1 MAATIKICGLRDY
14 NAIKMS
20 VDFGAKY
27 LGFVC
32 DYSKSPR
39 NISPYKL
46 VELMEEIS
54 HFEAYKVA
62 VTVNPDDTVIDI
74 IKGSIDFLQLHGSET
89 NQRILEIKKRSN
101 LKIIKA
107 IKIGAEVDL
116 QQLDSYPDADDL
128 LLDTPAMEHS
138 ELFNFNLLDNRN
150 ITSYFL
156 AGGINIHNAYQ
167 ALQFTSKLD
176 ISSGLESESGI
187 KDLEKIKKFMEE
199 VKKYA

>member
-1 MAATIKICGLRDY
+1 MTATIKICGLRDY

-20 VDFGAKY
+20 VDSGAKY

-32 DYSKSPR
+32 DYPRSPR

-54 HFEAYKVA
+54 HFDAYKVA

-107 IKIGAEVDL
+107 IKIGAEKDL

-150 ITSYFL
+150 IASYFL
-156 AGGINIHNAYQ
+156 AGGINIHNVHQ

-176 ISSGLESESGI
+176 ISSGLESEPGI
-187 KDLEKIKKFMEE
+187 KDLKKIEKFMEE

>member
-1 MAATIKICGLRDY
+1 MTSTVKICGLRDY
-14 NAIKMS
+14 KAIKMS
-20 VDFGAKY
+20 VDSGAKY

-32 DYSKSPR
+32 DYPRSPR

-54 HFEAYKVA
+54 HFKAYKVA
-62 VTVNPDDTVIDI
+62 VTVNPDDTIVDI

-107 IKIGAEVDL
+107 IKIGSEEDL
-116 QQLDSYPDADDL
+116 QQLDFYPDADDL

-138 ELFNFNLLDNRN
+138 
-150 ITSYFL
+150 
-156 AGGINIHNAYQ
+156 
-167 ALQFTSKLD
+167 
-176 ISSGLESESGI
+176 
-187 KDLEKIKKFMEE
+187 
-199 VKKYA
+199 

>member
-1 MAATIKICGLRDY
+1 MTATIKICGLRDY
-14 NAIKMS
+14 NSIKMS
-20 VDFGAKY
+20 VDSGAKY

-32 DYSKSPR
+32 DYPKSPR

-46 VELMEEIS
+46 VELMHEIS
-54 HFEAYKVA
+54 DFEAYKVA
-62 VTVNPDDTVIDI
+62 VTVNPDDTIIDI

-89 NQRILEIKKRSN
+89 NERILEIKKRSN

-107 IKIGAEVDL
+107 IKVRVEEDL
-116 QQLDSYPDADDL
+116 QQIDSYPDADDL

-150 ITSYFL
+150 IGSYFL
-156 AGGINIHNAYQ
+156 AGGMNINNVYQ

-176 ISSGLESESGI
+176 ISSGLESEPGI

-199 VKKYA
+199 VKKYD

>member
-1 MAATIKICGLRDY
+1 MTATIKICGLRDY

-20 VDFGAKY
+20 VDSGAKY

-32 DYSKSPR
+32 DYPRSPR

-54 HFEAYKVA
+54 HFDAYKVA

-107 IKIGAEVDL
+107 IKIGAEKDL
-116 QQLDSYPDADDL
+116 QQLDSYRDADDL

-138 ELFNFNLLDNRN
+138 ELLMFPDNVRNVLELVCHESKKALLVTKRKMRV
-150 ITSYFL
+150 
-156 AGGINIHNAYQ
+156 GP
-167 ALQFTSKLD
+167 
-176 ISSGLESESGI
+176 SESACRSR
-187 KDLEKIKKFMEE
+187 LQTTLSCL
-199 VKKYA
+199 VKSHGGER